1 MIKVTKLKQGL
12 CRISKKNI
20 FLSIYPMKRLFLL
33 LLIVIPS
40 LLSAQESDSTEQR
53 PDTVKIGAYIISIHD
68 INFHNKEYTVRFW
81 LWLLYDNL
89 EFDFPTQ
96 IDIPNAKQIDKP
108 EVIMDMVDGKMWQLM
123 KMKCVMK
130 HNWRVG
136 DFPFDKQRLVVH
148 IENSIYDKSSL
159 VFVPDEMGSTFDRE
173 LTLDGWHITNF
184 MVNSNTHEYTT
195 VFGDPS
201 TDMLHSEYA
210 SFNITM
216 DIEREAWGL
225 FMKIFIGMYIA
236 FMISILSFS
245 TRPSELEPRFGL
257 PVGGLFAAVGN
268 KYIIDSLLPESSTF
282 TLVDSLHATT
292 FMAIFATLLVSAIA
306 LKFHDNGNAIA
317 STKVD
322 YVGSRIVIAAYLII
336 NIVLISLAL

>member
-1 MIKVTKLKQGL
+1 MLIILP
-12 CRISKKNI
+12 
-20 FLSIYPMKRLFLL
+20 SI
-33 LLIVIPS
+33 
-40 LLSAQESDSTEQR
+40 LSAQESDSTEQA
-53 PDTVKIGAYIISIHD
+53 PDTVKVGAYIISVHD

-123 KMKCVMK
+123 KMKCLMK

-136 DFPFDKQRLVVH
+136 EFPFDKQQLVVH

-173 LTLDGWHITNF
+173 LTLDGWRISNF
-184 MVNSNTHEYTT
+184 EVNTNTHEYTT

-201 TDMLHSEYA
+201 SDMLHSEYA
-210 SFNITM
+210 SFNIKL
-216 DIEREAWGL
+216 DIERDAWGL

-236 FMISILSFS
+236 FLISILSFI
-245 TRPSELEPRFGL
+245 TKPAELEPRFGL

-268 KYIIDSLLPESSTF
+268 KYIIDSLLPESSSF
-282 TLVDSLHATT
+282 TLVDSLHAIT
-292 FMAIFATLLVSAIA
+292 FMAIFGTLLVSAVA
-306 LKFHDNGNAIA
+306 LYFHDKGKSSI
-317 STKVD
+317 SGKVN
-322 YVGSRIVIAAYLII
+322 YWGSRVVMVTYVVMNA
-336 NIVLISLAL
+336 VLIMIAVK

>member
-1 MIKVTKLKQGL
+1 MN
-12 CRISKKNI
+12 R
-20 FLSIYPMKRLFLL
+20 L
-33 LLIVIPS
+33 LLIFFIITLPF
-40 LLSAQESDSTEQR
+40 LAAAQESDSTSQEY

-81 LWLLYDNL
+81 LWLLYDKM
-89 EFDFPTQ
+89 EFDFPSQ

-136 DFPFDKQRLVVH
+136 DFPFDKQQLVVH

-173 LTLDGWHITNF
+173 LTLDGWRINNF
-184 MVNSNTHEYTT
+184 EVNTNTHEYTT

-210 SFNITM
+210 SFNIKL
-216 DIEREAWGL
+216 DIERDAWGL

-236 FMISILSFS
+236 FMISILSF
-245 TRPSELEPRFGL
+245 TTKPSELEPRFGL

-268 KYIIDSLLPESSTF
+268 KYIIDSLLPESSSF

-292 FMAIFATLLVSAIA
+292 FMAIFLTLLVSAIA
-306 LKFHDNGNAIA
+306 LHYSDRNNDKAA
-317 STKVD
+317 TKVN
-322 YVGSRIVIAAYLII
+322 YWGSRMVVIAYVIM
-336 NIVLISLAL
+336 NIVMILMAV

>member
-1 MIKVTKLKQGL
+1 
-12 CRISKKNI
+12 
-20 FLSIYPMKRLFLL
+20 MKRYLLL
-33 LLIVIPS
+33 LLIAFP
-40 LLSAQESDSTEQR
+40 LFLSAQESDSTEQA
-53 PDTVKIGAYIISIHD
+53 PDTVKVGAYIISVHD

-108 EVIMDMVDGKMWQLM
+108 EVIMDMVDGKAWQLM

-136 DFPFDKQRLVVH
+136 EFPFDKQQLVVH
-148 IENSIYDKSSL
+148 IENSIYDQNRL

-173 LTLDGWHITNF
+173 LTLDGWRISNF
-184 MVNSNTHEYTT
+184 EVNTNTHEYTT
-195 VFGDPS
+195 TFGDPT

-210 SFNITM
+210 SFNIKL
-216 DIEREAWGL
+216 DIERDAWGL

-236 FMISILSFS
+236 FMISILSF
-245 TRPSELEPRFGL
+245 TTKPSELEPRFGL

-268 KYIIDSLLPESSTF
+268 KYIIDSLLPESSSF
-282 TLVDSLHATT
+282 TLVDSLHAIT
-292 FMAIFATLLVSAIA
+292 FMAIFLTLLVSAIA
-306 LKFHDNGNAIA
+306 LHYSDRGNNNA
-317 STKVD
+317 SMKVN
-322 YVGSRIVIAAYLII
+322 YWGSRIVVIAYVVMNAIMI
-336 NIVLISLAL
+336 GMAVK

>member
-1 MIKVTKLKQGL
+1 MN
-12 CRISKKNI
+12 R
-20 FLSIYPMKRLFLL
+20 FLL
-33 LLIVIPS
+33 LLLIP
-40 LLSAQESDSTEQR
+40 LLPSFAIAQESDSSVEQP

-68 INFHNKEYTVRFW
+68 INFHNKEYTARFW

-123 KMKCVMK
+123 KMKCLMK

-136 DFPFDKQRLVVH
+136 DFPFDKQHLVVH

-173 LTLDGWHITNF
+173 LTLDGWRINNF
-184 MVNSNTHEYTT
+184 KVNSNIHEYTT

-201 TDMLHSEYA
+201 SDMLHSEYA
-210 SFNITM
+210 SFNIAM

-306 LKFHDNGNAIA
+306 LKYHDNGKAEI
-317 STKVD
+317 SSKVN
-322 YVGSRIVIAAYLII
+322 YYGSRIVIVSYLII
-336 NIVLISLAL
+336 NIVFISLAI

>member
-1 MIKVTKLKQGL
+1 
-12 CRISKKNI
+12 
-20 FLSIYPMKRLFLL
+20 MKRLLL
-33 LLIVIPS
+33 LLLVILPS
-40 LLSAQESDSTEQR
+40 YLFSQASDPTKQT
-53 PDTVKIGAYIISIHD
+53 PDTVKVGSYIISVHD
-68 INFHNKEYTVRFW
+68 INFHGKEYTVRFW

-130 HNWRVG
+130 QNWRVG

-148 IENSIYDKSSL
+148 IENSIYDNSSL

-173 LTLDGWHITNF
+173 LTLDGWHISNF
-184 MVNSNTHEYTT
+184 NVNTNTHEYTT

-210 SFNITM
+210 SFNIVL

-236 FMISILSFS
+236 FMISILSF
-245 TRPSELEPRFGL
+245 TTKPSELEPRFGL

-282 TLVDSLHATT
+282 TLVDTLHATT
-292 FMAIFATLLVSAIA
+292 FMAIFTTLLVSAIA
-306 LKFHDNGNAIA
+306 LKYHDNGRPEISN
-317 STKVD
+317 KVN
-322 YVGSRIVIAAYLII
+322 YFGSRIVIITYIVV
-336 NIVLISLAL
+336 NILFISLAI

>member
-1 MIKVTKLKQGL
+1 M
-12 CRISKKNI
+12 
-20 FLSIYPMKRLFLL
+20 Y
-33 LLIVIPS
+33 
-40 LLSAQESDSTEQR
+40 LSAQESDSTEQP
-53 PDTVKIGAYIISIHD
+53 PDTVKVGAYIISVHD

-96 IDIPNAKQIDKP
+96 IDIPNAKHIDKP

-136 DFPFDKQRLVVH
+136 DFPFDKQQLVVH
-148 IENSIYDKSSL
+148 IENSIYDQNSL
-159 VFVPDEMGSTFDRE
+159 VFVPDEIGSTFDRE
-173 LTLDGWHITNF
+173 LTLDGWRISNF
-184 MVNSNTHEYTT
+184 EVNTDTHEYTT

-201 TDMLHSEYA
+201 SDMLHSEYA
-210 SFNITM
+210 SFNIKL
-216 DIEREAWGL
+216 DIERDAWGL

-236 FMISILSFS
+236 FMISILSF
-245 TRPSELEPRFGL
+245 TTKPSEMEPRFGL

-268 KYIIDSLLPESSTF
+268 KYIIDSLLPESSSF

-292 FMAIFATLLVSAIA
+292 FMAIFLTLLVSAIA
-306 LKFHDNGNAIA
+306 LYYSDRNRLDK
-317 STKVD
+317 SWKVN
-322 YVGSRIVIAAYLII
+322 YWGSRIVVIAYVVMNVVMIYRA
-336 NIVLISLAL
+336 V

>member
-1 MIKVTKLKQGL
+1 M
-12 CRISKKNI
+12 N
-20 FLSIYPMKRLFLL
+20 RLLLL
-33 LLIVIPS
+33 LLIVLLPS
-40 LLSAQESDSTEQR
+40 IVVAQEEPTDEKP

-130 HNWRVG
+130 QNWRVS
-136 DFPFDKQRLVVH
+136 DFPFDKQHLVVH
-148 IENSIYDKSSL
+148 IENSIYDNRRL

-173 LTLDGWHITNF
+173 LTLDGWRIDNFKVTTNA
-184 MVNSNTHEYTT
+184 HEYTT
-195 VFGDPS
+195 VFGDPE

-210 SFNITM
+210 SFNVVL
-216 DIEREAWGL
+216 DIERQTWGL

-236 FMISILSFS
+236 FMISIISFA
-245 TRPSELEPRFGL
+245 TKPSELEPRFGL

-282 TLVDSLHATT
+282 TLVDSLHAAT
-292 FMAIFATLLVSAIA
+292 FFAIFATLLVSAVS
-306 LKFHDNGNAIA
+306 LRFHDRGKPKA
-317 STKVD
+317 SAKVN
-322 YVGSRIVIAAYLII
+322 YYGSRVVVLIYVIV
-336 NIVLISLAL
+336 NILFISLAI